1 MCERRPDD
9 VKNNVQKLFDAT
21 LPFIKFPPSAPG
33 ELRPARRLKLWEL
46 EGKLHCPVVGTCLA
60 LEELRKI
67 SRQSGFRDN
76 KVEPY
81 ELHAEAV
88 SLCSTRNPVSEGM
101 HKQMER
107 KHVLFVKAFEK
118 AENAQTVLTTWR
130 HHIEQGEIDGALWA
144 ALTHKAADPHTRSAI
159 YADMHMLTHQ
169 LGAERAADVRRLK
182 HMQAENADKTKQ
194 LRDLALRHS
203 QGMAD
208 KSAKIHQLARE
219 CEEGRQ
225 IRQISE
231 RLRER
236 LDKLESGTNAQEW
249 QKRLNETQSE
259 LQRAKTRIHHLEKRQ
274 QDLLDEIAALRQ
286 RHAQS
291 MPEREAMEQLCL
303 ENIGQAK
310 ETCADCTE
318 IRPDRCILCVGGR
331 APLLPQYRQLAARL
345 GLRFIHHDGGREE
358 SMARLPELLNSA
370 DAVICPTDCVSH
382 SAYYQLKRHCKQ
394 QNKPC
399 MMARSSGIASV
410 AVAMQQLTDDW
421 RKEAVN
427 EID

>member
-1 MCERRPDD
+1 MCERHSGG
-9 VKNNVQKLFDAT
+9 VKKNVRQLFDAIPPAASFPAST
-21 LPFIKFPPSAPG
+21 LG
-33 ELRPARRLKLWEL
+33 EPRSARRLKLWEL
-46 EGKLHCPVVGTCLA
+46 EGKLHCPVVGTCLT

-67 SRQSGFRDN
+67 SRQSGYRDN
-76 KVEPY
+76 KTDQY

-88 SLCSTRNPVSEGM
+88 SLCSARNPVSEGM

-107 KHVLFVKAFEK
+107 KHALIVKIFEK
-118 AENAQTVLTTWR
+118 AENAQAVLTTWR
-130 HHIEQGEIDGALWA
+130 QHIEQGEIAGALWA
-144 ALTHKAADPHTRSAI
+144 ALTHKAADTHTRSAI

-182 HMQAENADKTKQ
+182 HMQAENADKSKQ

-203 QGMAD
+203 QSMAD
-208 KSAKIHQLARE
+208 KSAKIHQLERE
-219 CEEGRQ
+219 CEQGRQ
-225 IRQISE
+225 NRQIND

-236 LDKLESGTNAQEW
+236 LDNLESSQNAQTW
-249 QKRLNETQSE
+249 QTRLNESQTA
-259 LQRAKTRIHHLEKRQ
+259 LQRTQAQIHHLEKRQ
-274 QDLLDEIAALRQ
+274 KDLLDEIAALRQ
-286 RHAQS
+286 AHAQFLSEHES
-291 MPEREAMEQLCL
+291 MEHLWQ
-303 ENIGQAK
+303 ENIGQAA
-310 ETCADCTE
+310 ENCVNCTE
-318 IRPDRCILCVGGR
+318 SQPDRCILCVGGR

-410 AVAMQQLTDDW
+410 AVAMRQLTDEW
-421 RKEAVN
+421 RKETAS